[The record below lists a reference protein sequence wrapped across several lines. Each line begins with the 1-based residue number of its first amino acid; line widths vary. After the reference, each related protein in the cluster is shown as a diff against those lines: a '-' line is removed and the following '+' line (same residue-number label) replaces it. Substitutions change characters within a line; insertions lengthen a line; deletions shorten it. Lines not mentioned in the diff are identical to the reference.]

1 MADTQFKSSYDSE
14 VKDTYK
20 KIAERP
26 AFKYEAAA
34 DPAYNA
40 YRERYAREGRQ
51 AMKNT
56 TAEAANLTGGYGNSY
71 AQRLGQQQ
79 YGAYLEKLND
89 TLPELY
95 GQAYE
100 RYQREGEALNQ
111 RLNAAGN
118 LANADFARYKDAA
131 DREDNKAAMDYKKQQ
146 DAYKNLADA
155 IANSDYLPTDEELKP
170 SGMSPQLAAALSYEF
185 LRRNDLLPAGTVYTP
200 GYASGAAPSVDRE
213 WLKISQN

>member
-1 MADTQFKSSYDSE
+1 MTDKYTSAWQSRLDETMQKILNREKFSYDLNADALYRQY
-14 VKDTYK
+14 KDMYTRQGR
-20 KIAERP
+20 AAMEDTVGR
-26 AFKYEAAA
+26 AAA
-34 DPAYNA
+34 
-40 YRERYAREGRQ
+40 
-51 AMKNT
+51 
-56 TAEAANLTGGYGNSY
+56 LTGGYGNSY
-71 AQRLGQQQ
+71 AQNLGQQQ

-111 RLNAAGN
+111 RLSAAGS
-118 LANADFARYKDAA
+118 LANADFDRYKDAA

-155 IANSDYLPTDEELKP
+155 IASSGYLPTDEELKL

-200 GYASGAAPSVDRE
+200 GYASGAAPGVDRE

>member
-51 AMKNT
+51 AMKNA

-155 IANSDYLPTDEELKP
+155 IASSGYLPTDEELKK

-185 LRRNDLLPAGTVYTP
+185 LRRNDLLPPEEELAYIP
-200 GYASGAAPSVDRE
+200 AYASGVDRE